1 MDGIFFNKKIISFK
15 FSHEY
20 LGTYNN
26 IMNNNKF
33 KKINIKTPC
42 SNFEE
47 IFKIIDNSIFRR
59 DYSKK
64 KKLEF
69 NFHNSLY
76 NLDNKKKVKEKNES
90 LFSIMKK
97 EKIFFDEGV
106 GKNSTKKG
114 EKEEQKERK
123 DYNNLIINE
132 YGDQIFT
139 HLLEKEKGNIYD
151 YSNENLFEKQDKTI
165 FNEKNRAIILNWLIK
180 NNLRWGMKDDT
191 IFTTI
196 NIMDRFVSKFSIE
209 KEQYPLIAISA
220 FFIATKYEDI
230 YPLNIYKLSSVIC
243 NNFNKD
249 DVLKKE
255 YEILRGLDFE
265 ILYISSF
272 NFLKFMYYL
281 SEESNEKLFF
291 IAQYILEITLG
302 NLSVLSYPQSLRAI
316 SALLI
321 AKKILKNEK
330 SWNTLKLFF
339 KYEENK
345 IKKLKIDMAIALYNN
360 TLEKNAIYEKFNSEK
375 FKNVSDLVSNLL
387 KDC

>member
-1 MDGIFFNKKIISFK
+1 
-15 FSHEY
+15 
-20 LGTYNN
+20 
-26 IMNNNKF
+26 
-33 KKINIKTPC
+33 
-42 SNFEE
+42 
-47 IFKIIDNSIFRR
+47 
-59 DYSKK
+59 
-64 KKLEF
+64 
-69 NFHNSLY
+69 
-76 NLDNKKKVKEKNES
+76 
-90 LFSIMKK
+90 MKK

-139 HLLEKEKGNIYD
+139 HLLDKEKSSIYD

-165 FNEKNRAIILNWLIK
+165 FNEKNMAIILNWLIK